1 MKLVLGTDQCGCG
14 IQGRESK
21 NNFRMMSISHDPYTR
36 KVLEFESIN
45 LVTKAV
51 DSFEGE
57 VSERSSQETEE
68 DMVLE
73 GRDNP

>member
-1 MKLVLGTDQCGCG
+1 MT
-14 IQGRESK
+14 
-21 NNFRMMSISHDPYTR
+21 SISHDPSYTR
-36 KVLEFESIN
+36 KVLKFESIN

-51 DSFEGE
+51 DSFEGD

-68 DMVLE
+68 EMVLE